1 MRAILFPGQGAQ
13 AVGMGRDL
21 AEHFPECRAL
31 FDRAGKVLGFD
42 LAKACFEGPIEQLT
56 RSSVAQPAIFVVS
69 AAAWLALQL
78 RRPGLKVAAA
88 AGLSSGE
95 WAALYA
101 AGVLSFEDSLRVLEA
116 RGRFMQDA
124 CEEHAGGM
132 LSLIGLDLAGAEK
145 LARDSGVE
153 VANLNSPEQT
163 VLSGSREGIDRA
175 EAGAKMA
182 GAKKAVRLNV
192 AGAFHSS
199 LMTTAARRLEEFLAA
214 IPFGAP
220 TMPVL
225 SNVTGQPH
233 GDPESIRQLMV
244 RQVTSSVRWVDDVRW
259 MQGQGVTQYAEC
271 GPGKVLAGLVRR
283 IDNGATV
290 HNIQDSLGVEGAAQA
305 WVD

>member
-1 MRAILFPGQGAQ
+1 
-13 AVGMGRDL
+13 
-21 AEHFPECRAL
+21 
-31 FDRAGKVLGFD
+31 
-42 LAKACFEGPIEQLT
+42 LT

-182 GAKKAVRLNV
+182 GAKKAFDSTWPGR
-192 AGAFHSS
+192 F
-199 LMTTAARRLEEFLAA
+199 
-214 IPFGAP
+214 IP
-220 TMPVL
+220 L
-225 SNVTGQPH
+225 
-233 GDPESIRQLMV
+233 
-244 RQVTSSVRWVDDVRW
+244 
-259 MQGQGVTQYAEC
+259 
-271 GPGKVLAGLVRR
+271 
-283 IDNGATV
+283 
-290 HNIQDSLGVEGAAQA
+290 
-305 WVD
+305 